1 MQIVR
6 DLAGYSMGRSDLVRR
21 AMAKKKHDVMAR
33 EKQNFIYGLEEN
45 GEVVVPGCVRNG
57 VSAQAAEQ
65 IFDEMTAFASYA
77 FNKPHAAGYAVVA
90 LQTGWLKR
98 HYPAEFMAA
107 TMNSVSGNSEKV
119 AFYIQY
125 LRKKGIPVL
134 PPDVNFS
141 QAKFSVNPTSS
152 GEKGIRF
159 GLAGVKNVGHPAIAA
174 LASDRR
180 PPRGSGS
187 PRPSC

>member
-1 MQIVR
+1 MAANVPSTVDTAVAITATDRVTFS
-6 DLAGYSMGRSDLVRR
+6 ASM
-21 AMAKKKHDVMAR
+21 
-33 EKQNFIYGLEEN
+33 I
-45 GEVVVPGCVRNG
+45 
-57 VSAQAAEQ
+57 
-65 IFDEMTAFASYA
+65 FASPSRSLYQTKV
-77 FNKPHAAGYAVVA
+77 KPVHAAGYAVVA

-174 LASDRR
+174 LVAERTRGGNYQDIYDFIDRL
-180 PPRGSGS
+180 SAAMVNKKAV
-187 PRPSC
+187 